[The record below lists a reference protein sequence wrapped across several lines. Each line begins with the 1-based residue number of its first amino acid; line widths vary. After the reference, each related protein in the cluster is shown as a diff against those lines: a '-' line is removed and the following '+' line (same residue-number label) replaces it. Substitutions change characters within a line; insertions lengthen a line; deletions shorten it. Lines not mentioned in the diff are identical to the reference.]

1 MIGLLKNAVI
11 NLPIRLKGNS
21 KRTSGNSLSSG
32 AEGSNKDLGAVSQN
46 VTSQGKIT
54 SLKQAMTRTTRWDVS
69 RVLLPQRQKLY
80 KWTKHK
86 HELESQLIAEKDNVG
101 FFLIGRASR
110 VSCVAIS
117 ESHIRGPR
125 CYSAWRRSTDTY
137 WFVSNVWLAE
147 VSRFPR
153 HYWEGK
159 FQFNSCSWCFFFQL
173 RS

>member
-54 SLKQAMTRTTRWDVS
+54 SVKQAMTRTTRWDVS

-80 KWTKHK
+80 K
-86 HELESQLIAEKDNVG
+86 
-101 FFLIGRASR
+101 
-110 VSCVAIS
+110 
-117 ESHIRGPR
+117 
-125 CYSAWRRSTDTY
+125 
-137 WFVSNVWLAE
+137 
-147 VSRFPR
+147 
-153 HYWEGK
+153 
-159 FQFNSCSWCFFFQL
+159 
-173 RS
+173 